1 MTVSRLFWLAQHA
14 YTGYKI
20 MGRCLGIIPTKLWLS
35 SLMRS
40 VMIEISCLTVLYQVS
55 SLQLGTLFLYK
66 SERASLSTTMVFL
79 CFFLKGCFLNLR
91 WEVTW
96 SEASEFSQLV
106 TCWQEQSN
114 SCPHTLPSCF
124 RRGPDS
130 NPSFGDINQSSIV
143 FGTQI
148 CNLRSTYF
156 MCQTSSS
163 LNARNTTFYINKA
176 VWGSWGTNHGRDTC
190 QALSGG

>member
-14 YTGYKI
+14 YTGNKI

-96 SEASEFSQLV
+96 SEASEYSQLV

-114 SCPHTLPSCF
+114 SCSHTLPSCF
-124 RRGPDS
+124 RRLK
-130 NPSFGDINQSSIV
+130 SFFWRHQSELYCLWH
-143 FGTQI
+143 T
-148 CNLRSTYF
+148 NLQF
-156 MCQTSSS
+156 
-163 LNARNTTFYINKA
+163 AFYLLYAKRAAASMRATLHFI
-176 VWGSWGTNHGRDTC
+176 
-190 QALSGG
+190 

>member
-1 MTVSRLFWLAQHA
+1 MPRDNTYQAV
-14 YTGYKI
+14 
-20 MGRCLGIIPTKLWLS
+20 TKQLN
-35 SLMRS
+35 
-40 VMIEISCLTVLYQVS
+40 EISNDRNLMSYSTLPGEFSTTWYII
-55 SLQLGTLFLYK
+55 SLQVWKSK

-79 CFFLKGCFLNLR
+79 CFFLKGCFLNLS

-96 SEASEFSQLV
+96 SEASEYSQLV

-114 SCPHTLPSCF
+114 SCSHTLPSCF